1 MDVTRNELLDILR
14 QSRELLA
21 RPSNCFDWSSW
32 EDAEDALREMDARIE
47 ILAMG
52 GLPDR
57 LSMSVLFA
65 PTGPIQEVSLSSGWS
80 YEFLSLAERFDR
92 AEKLAYS
99 YS

>member
-1 MDVTRNELLDILR
+1 MDVTRSELLDILR

-32 EDAEDALREMDARIE
+32 EDAEDSLREMDALIE
-47 ILAMG
+47 TLAFG

-57 LSMSVLFA
+57 LVLSVLFA
-65 PTGPIQEVSLSSGWS
+65 PTGPIQEVGLSSGWA

-92 AEKLAYS
+92 AEKRAYS
-99 YS
+99 